1 MKKNLISRDILKSIK
16 FVIGKNKKN
25 YFLHEPSLNK
35 KDRILVNNCIDSNFV
50 STVGKYS
57 DLFSNELKK
66 VTKAKY
72 VLCLVSGTSALHLAI
87 NILGIKKNEEVLL
100 PSLTFVATGNA
111 ILYNK
116 SIPHFIE
123 IDSNLLIDLKKLEKY
138 LTRNTF
144 FKNGKCI
151 NKKTLRVIKAVM
163 PMHIFGHIC
172 DMPKLRRIAKKFRL
186 QIIEDA
192 AEALGSYYNGKH
204 AGTFGQVGVLSFN
217 GNKIITTGMGG
228 AILTNSK
235 KLYERANFLALQA
248 KQKSN
253 WEYIYNEV
261 GYNYKLP
268 SINAALGLS
277 QLKRINKLIKAKRNL
292 FKKYLN
298 SFRDTKEV
306 RLLEE
311 QKNCKSNYWLN
322 TIILD
327 KKYLSHQRQ
336 IIKLCHNNNIF
347 VRPVWKPLHQL
358 NHFKNF
364 PRMKLALTNLMAKR
378 VINLP
383 SSSFLK

>member
-1 MKKNLISRDILKSIK
+1 MKKNLISKDILKSIK
-16 FVIGKNKKN
+16 FVIGKKKKN

-50 STVGKYS
+50 STAGKYS
-57 DLFSNELKK
+57 ELFSKQLKK
-66 VTKAKY
+66 ITKAKY

-87 NILGIKKNEEVLL
+87 NILDIKKNEEVLL

-111 ILYNK
+111 ILYNN

-123 IDSNLLIDLKKLEKY
+123 IDNNLLIDLKKLENY

-144 FKNGKCI
+144 FKKGKCI
-151 NKKTLRVIKAVM
+151 NKNSLRVIKAIM
-163 PMHIFGHIC
+163 PMHVFGHIC
-172 DMPKLRRIAKKFRL
+172 DMSKLRRIAKKFKL
-186 QIIEDA
+186 LIIEDA

-235 KLYERANFLALQA
+235 KLYERANYLALQA

-253 WEYIYNEV
+253 WEYIYNEI

-277 QLKRINKLIKAKRNL
+277 QLKRINKLINSKRNL

-306 RLLEE
+306 RLLKEP
-311 QKNCKSNYWLN
+311 KNCKSNYWLN

-327 KKYLSHQRQ
+327 KKYLLHQRQ
-336 IIKLCHNNNIF
+336 IIKLCHKNNIF

-364 PRMKLALTNLMAKR
+364 PKMKLSLTNLMAKS